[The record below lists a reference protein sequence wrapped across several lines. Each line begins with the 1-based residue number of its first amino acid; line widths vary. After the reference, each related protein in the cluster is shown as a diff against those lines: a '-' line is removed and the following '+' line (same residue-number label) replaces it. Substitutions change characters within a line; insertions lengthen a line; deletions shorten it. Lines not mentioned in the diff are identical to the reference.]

1 MMRQCYQRGC
11 LRYAKRKSVS
21 DCWELLWREIDAT
34 GKRVRRTAFIGT
46 INEYP
51 TKELAQGAANG
62 LRMRLNEDRNRELGY
77 ALLVEHLVDHYSQTE
92 LSDEAEWHSLAT
104 KIVYRAFLKRWISPH
119 WGKTSI
125 YAVRTVDVERW
136 LRWLRRTDGNYL
148 ADSTKAKIRNLLSVL
163 FNHAIRYE
171 WLEQGRN
178 PITLVRQSAKRLRTP
193 EVLEPVEIRLLLTE
207 LKSCFRLMVTLAVTT
222 GLRRSELF
230 ALKWRDIDFS
240 NLQNRHPAVYLSREN
255 RTV

>member
-1 MMRQCYQRGC
+1 MMRQCDQRGR

-21 DCWELLWREIDAT
+21 DCWELLWRETDAT

-46 INEYP
+46 TDKSP
-51 TKELAQGAANG
+51 TKELAQEAANG
-62 LRMRLNEDRNRELGY
+62 LRMRLNEDRIRELGRDI
-77 ALLVEHLVDHYSQTE
+77 LVEDLVDHYLQTE
-92 LSDEAEWHSLAT
+92 LCDEADWHSLAT
-104 KIVYRAFLKRWISPH
+104 RIVYRAFLKRWISPS

-125 YAVRTVDVERW
+125 YAIRTIDVERW
-136 LRWLRRTDGNYL
+136 LRWLRRTDGNLL
-148 ADSTKAKIRNLLSVL
+148 ADSTKAKIRNLFSVL

-178 PITLVRQSAKRLRTP
+178 PITLVRQSAKRLRAP
-193 EVLEPVEIRLLLTE
+193 EVLEPIEIQRLLTE
-207 LKSCFRLMVTLAVTT
+207 LTSCFRLMVTLAVTT

-240 NLQNRHPAVYLSREN
+240 NLQVDIQRSIYLGK
-255 RTV
+255 TGQV